1 MAIKLDVVDEMVD
14 AVPKNKQALRL
25 WLRLLTC
32 STLLEERMRHLL
44 KTKFGTTLPRFDLM
58 AALYRAED
66 SGLTMGELS
75 RWLMVS
81 NGNVTGVAE
90 RLEKEGLIAREA
102 APHDRRTQIVTLT
115 TAGRAAFETWA
126 GEHER
131 WISRLLGN
139 LSPQEMDQMM
149 MLLAKAKASIVEHD
163 KGEE

>member
-32 STLLEERMRHLL
+32 SSLLEERMRHLL
-44 KTKFGTTLPRFDLM
+44 KAKFGTTLPRFDLM
-58 AALYRAED
+58 AALYRAKD

-115 TAGRAAFETWA
+115 AAGRAAFETWA
-126 GEHER
+126 WEHEQ

-139 LSPQEMDQMM
+139 LNPQEMDQMM
-149 MLLAKAKASIVEHD
+149 ALLAKAKASIVEHD
-163 KGEE
+163 KGED